1 MGIQN
6 IILLVILLGV
16 FYALMILPQRKQQKA
31 RQLMREQLVP
41 GAKILTH
48 AGIFGEVVEVRDDV
62 MVVKLA
68 PDVEVEMDTRAV
80 LRIVEKVPSSSAPS
94 ES

>member
-6 IILLVILLGV
+6 IVLLVILLGV

-48 AGIFGEVVEVRDDV
+48 SGIFGQVVEVRDDV
-62 MVVKLA
+62 MVVELA
-68 PDVEVEMDTRAV
+68 RDVEVEMDTRAV
-80 LRIVEKVPSSSAPS
+80 LRIVEQAPS
-94 ES
+94 AGAVSES